1 MSEYHAPSRRA
12 LLAGG
17 ALAATTAG
25 VSAFSPAHAE
35 QANKTEEFM
44 TRAPEWVK
52 NTQKR
57 LDEFNKRLQY
67 LTYTDT
73 AREYT
78 AHNLAKNGLH
88 VNVLDYCVDPTGGV
102 DCTDQLNKLAERLYW
117 LGGGSIELP
126 AGIYKV
132 SHPFIHL
139 LDKVEFFGHGM
150 STRIIAT
157 PTDKLDEAV
166 RENRDECFGV
176 FHTGTYQERTSM
188 KVTDNRPM
196 RFGVRDMWI
205 RTSPQKGHIN
215 VDQLR
220 DNTHTRAPLAH
231 VAGIILHT
239 EFTGKPNDPEAVPSL
254 SNLEIWDVDM
264 GVAILGLHDR
274 GMKVDKIRVRKSL
287 RQGLLVGKPVG
298 HPLRR
303 IDDNNPGGAD
313 NKFLTVDISDANLSN
328 KNYAGIEIY
337 ASQCKF
343 FGSTSW
349 YNRRSVPK
357 DPIYVTRKKDQ
368 SDDQYTAKAGAGWYV
383 AGTRNLFQGC
393 TAQENGGHG
402 WFTLMPRNNY
412 VGCIGESSSWHDAV
426 SDKAHNHEAAN
437 WYISKWASDCTF
449 TGVRSDNPYEDSDK
463 PEDKF
468 PLDKALAARWGFYLE
483 GGANRLSIIGANA
496 FDACKRNSKA
506 RTAAQR
512 DMMGNK
518 WVLKVNSEL
527 YELLR
532 IQINE
537 FEIKGDLVAPVLP
550 KAKGKATEN

>member
-17 ALAATTAG
+17 ALAATAAG

-88 VNVLDYCVDPTGGV
+88 VNALDYCVDPTGV
-102 DCTDQLNKLAERLYW
+102 EDCTDQLNKLAERLYW

-132 SHPFIHL
+132 SHPFIDL

-150 STRIIAT
+150 STQIIAT
-157 PTDKLDEAV
+157 STYKLDDAV
-166 RENRDECFGV
+166 RKNRDECFGV
-176 FHTGTYQERTSM
+176 FHTGTYRERASL
-188 KVTDNRPM
+188 KVTNNRPM

-205 RTSPQKGHIN
+205 RTSTKKGAIN

-220 DNTHTRAPLAH
+220 DNMHAGEPLAH
-231 VAGIILHT
+231 VAGVILHT

-313 NKFLTVDISDANLSN
+313 NKFLTVDISDANLSG

-357 DPIYVTRKKDQ
+357 NSIYVTRKENQ
-368 SDDQYTAKAGAGWYV
+368 SDNQYTAKAGAGWYV

-402 WFTLMPRNNY
+402 WFALMPRNNY

-437 WYISKWASDCTF
+437 WYISSWASDCTF
-449 TGVRSDNPYEDSDK
+449 TGVRSDNPYEDSDN

-468 PLDKALAARWGFYLE
+468 SLDTALAARWGFYIE
-483 GGANRLSIIGANA
+483 GGAGRLNIIGANA
-496 FDACKRNSKA
+496 FDACHQSSKQRTSDQVKLLTNNWILRVDKPLYKYA
-506 RTAAQR
+506 RIE
-512 DMMGNK
+512 
-518 WVLKVNSEL
+518 VNHYSYNL
-527 YELLR
+527 G
-532 IQINE
+532 
-537 FEIKGDLVAPVLP
+537 IKEEETPEKKLSITV
-550 KAKGKATEN
+550 

>member
-35 QANKTEEFM
+35 QANKPEEFM
-44 TRAPEWVK
+44 TPAPEWVK

-88 VNVLDYCVDPTGGV
+88 VNALDYCVDPTGV
-102 DCTDQLNKLAERLYW
+102 EDCTDQLNRLAERLYW

-166 RENRDECFGV
+166 RNKNRDECFGV
-176 FHTGTYQERTSM
+176 FHTGTYRERASL

-349 YNRRSVPK
+349 YNRRSIQK
-357 DPIYVTRKKDQ
+357 DSIYVTRKKDQ
-368 SDDQYTAKAGAGWYV
+368 SDDQYTAKTGAGWYV

-402 WFTLMPRNNY
+402 WFALMPRNNY

-437 WYISKWASDCTF
+437 WYISSWASDCTF
-449 TGVRSDNPYEDSDK
+449 TGVRSDNPYGPSQEV
-463 PEDKF
+463 
-468 PLDKALAARWGFYLE
+468 PLKTILASLWGFYLE
-483 GGANRLSIIGANA
+483 GSVRRLNIIGANA
-496 FDACKRNSKA
+496 YDQCHMDYEDK
-506 RTAAQR
+506 
-512 DMMGNK
+512 NK
-518 WVLKVNSEL
+518 PK
-527 YELLR
+527 
-532 IQINE
+532 
-537 FEIKGDLVAPVLP
+537 P
-550 KAKGKATEN
+550 KALEGAWKFFIKNSLKPPYKIEINQYVYKSTEDSADISNKKDFPITE

>member
-35 QANKTEEFM
+35 QANKTDEFM
-44 TRAPEWVK
+44 TPAPEWVE
-52 NTQKR
+52 NPTKR
-57 LDEFNKRLQY
+57 LDEFKKRLQY
-67 LTYTDT
+67 LTYTT
-73 AREYT
+73 EARART

-88 VNVLDYCVDPTGGV
+88 VNVLDYCVDPTGVV

-132 SHPFIHL
+132 SYPFIDL

-157 PTDKLDEAV
+157 STYKLDDAV
-166 RENRDECFGV
+166 RKNRDECFGV
-176 FHTGTYQERTSM
+176 FHTGTYRERASL

-205 RTSPQKGHIN
+205 RTSTQKGDIN
-215 VDQLR
+215 IDQLR
-220 DNTHTRAPLAH
+220 DNMHAGQPLGN
-231 VAGIILHT
+231 VAGVILHT
-239 EFTGKPNDPEAVPSL
+239 EFKGKPNDPEAVPSL

-357 DPIYVTRKKDQ
+357 NPIYVTRKENQ

-402 WFTLMPRNNY
+402 WFALMPRNNY

-426 SDKAHNHEAAN
+426 SGTASNHEAAN
-437 WYISKWASDCTF
+437 WYISSWASDCTF

-468 PLDKALAARWGFYLE
+468 SLDTALAARWGFYLE
-483 GGANRLSIIGANA
+483 GGAGRLNIIGANA
-496 FDACKRNSKA
+496 FDACHQSSKQRTSDQIKLLTNNWILRVDKPLYKYA
-506 RTAAQR
+506 RIE
-512 DMMGNK
+512 
-518 WVLKVNSEL
+518 VNHYSYNL
-527 YELLR
+527 G
-532 IQINE
+532 
-537 FEIKGDLVAPVLP
+537 IKEE
-550 KAKGKATEN
+550 ENPDKKLSITV

>member
-88 VNVLDYCVDPTGGV
+88 VNALDYCVDPTGV
-102 DCTDQLNKLAERLYW
+102 EDCTDQLNKLAERLYW

-132 SHPFIHL
+132 SHPFIDL

-150 STRIIAT
+150 STQIIAT
-157 PTDKLDEAV
+157 STYKLDDAV
-166 RENRDECFGV
+166 RKNRDECFGV
-176 FHTGTYQERTSM
+176 FHTGTYRERASL
-188 KVTDNRPM
+188 KVTNNRPM

-205 RTSPQKGHIN
+205 RTSTKKGAIN

-220 DNTHTRAPLAH
+220 DNMHAGEPLAH
-231 VAGIILHT
+231 VAGVILHT

-313 NKFLTVDISDANLSN
+313 NKFLTVDISDANLSG

-357 DPIYVTRKKDQ
+357 NPIYVTRKENQ

-402 WFTLMPRNNY
+402 WFALMPRNNY

-426 SDKAHNHEAAN
+426 SKPARNHEAAN
-437 WYISKWASDCTF
+437 WYISSWASDCTF
-449 TGVRSDNPYEDSDK
+449 TGVRSDNPYEDSDN

-468 PLDKALAARWGFYLE
+468 SLDTALAARWGFYIE
-483 GGANRLSIIGANA
+483 GGAGRLNIIGANA
-496 FDACKRNSKA
+496 FDACHQSSKQRTSDQIKLLTNNWILRVDKPLYKYA
-506 RTAAQR
+506 RIE
-512 DMMGNK
+512 
-518 WVLKVNSEL
+518 VNHYSYNL
-527 YELLR
+527 G
-532 IQINE
+532 
-537 FEIKGDLVAPVLP
+537 IKEEETPEKKLSITV
-550 KAKGKATEN
+550 

>member
-1 MSEYHAPSRRA
+1 
-12 LLAGG
+12 
-17 ALAATTAG
+17 
-25 VSAFSPAHAE
+25 
-35 QANKTEEFM
+35 M
-44 TRAPEWVK
+44 TPAPEWVE
-52 NTQKR
+52 NPTKR

-67 LTYTDT
+67 LTYTGT
-73 AREYT
+73 ARSRT
-78 AHNLAKNGLH
+78 VHNLAKNGLH
-88 VNVLDYCVDPTGGV
+88 VNALDYCVDPTGVV

-132 SHPFIHL
+132 SYPFIDL
-139 LDKVEFFGHGM
+139 VDKVEFFGHGM

-157 PTDKLDEAV
+157 PTDAFDDVV
-166 RENRDECFGV
+166 RKNRDECFGV
-176 FHTGTYQERTSM
+176 FHTGTYRNPISNA
-188 KVTDNRPM
+188 TDNRPM

-205 RTSPQKGHIN
+205 RTSTQKGYIN
-215 VDQLR
+215 VQQVT
-220 DNTHTRAPLAH
+220 DNMHAGQPLGN
-231 VAGIILHT
+231 VAGVILHT
-239 EFTGKPNDPEAVPSL
+239 EFKGKPNDPEAVPSL

-303 IDDNNPGGAD
+303 IDNNNSGGAD

-349 YNRRSVPK
+349 YNRRSIQK
-357 DPIYVTRKKDQ
+357 DSIYVARKKDQ
-368 SDDQYTAKAGAGWYV
+368 PDDQYTAKAGAGWYV

-402 WFTLMPRNNY
+402 WFALMPRNNY

-437 WYISKWASDCTF
+437 WYISSWASDCTF
-449 TGVRSDNPYEDSDK
+449 TGVRSDNPYGPSQEV
-463 PEDKF
+463 
-468 PLDKALAARWGFYLE
+468 PLETILASLWGFYLE
-483 GGANRLSIIGANA
+483 GSVRRLNIIGANVYDQCHMNYEDNNKPKPKA
-496 FDACKRNSKA
+496 LEGAWKFSIEIPLKQACKIEINQYAYTSND
-506 RTAAQR
+506 TAEKKLNPK
-512 DMMGNK
+512 DYP
-518 WVLKVNSEL
+518 LK
-527 YELLR
+527 
-532 IQINE
+532 
-537 FEIKGDLVAPVLP
+537 K
-550 KAKGKATEN
+550 

>member
-17 ALAATTAG
+17 ALAATAAG

-88 VNVLDYCVDPTGGV
+88 VNALDYCVDPTGV
-102 DCTDQLNKLAERLYW
+102 EDCTDQLNKLAERLYW

-132 SHPFIHL
+132 SHPFIDL

-150 STRIIAT
+150 STQIIAT
-157 PTDKLDEAV
+157 STYKLDDAV
-166 RENRDECFGV
+166 RKNRDECFGV
-176 FHTGTYQERTSM
+176 FHTGTYRERASL
-188 KVTDNRPM
+188 KVTNNRPM

-205 RTSPQKGHIN
+205 RTSTKKGAIN

-220 DNTHTRAPLAH
+220 DNMHAGEPLAH
-231 VAGIILHT
+231 VAGVILHT
-239 EFTGKPNDPEAVPSL
+239 EFTGKPNDPEAAPSL

-313 NKFLTVDISDANLSN
+313 NKFLTVDISDANLSG

-357 DPIYVTRKKDQ
+357 NSIYVTRKENQ
-368 SDDQYTAKAGAGWYV
+368 SDNQYTAKAGAGWYV

-402 WFTLMPRNNY
+402 WFALMPRNNY

-426 SDKAHNHEAAN
+426 SGTASNHEAAN
-437 WYISKWASDCTF
+437 WYISSWASDCTF
-449 TGVRSDNPYEDSDK
+449 TGVRSDNPYEDSDN

-468 PLDKALAARWGFYLE
+468 SLDTALAARWGFYIE
-483 GGANRLSIIGANA
+483 GGAGRLNIIGANA
-496 FDACKRNSKA
+496 FDACHQSSKQRTSDQIKLLTNNWILRVDKPLYKYA
-506 RTAAQR
+506 RIE
-512 DMMGNK
+512 
-518 WVLKVNSEL
+518 VNHYSYNL
-527 YELLR
+527 G
-532 IQINE
+532 
-537 FEIKGDLVAPVLP
+537 IKEEETPEKKLSITV
-550 KAKGKATEN
+550 

>member
-17 ALAATTAG
+17 ALAATAAG

-88 VNVLDYCVDPTGGV
+88 VNALDYCVDPTGV
-102 DCTDQLNKLAERLYW
+102 EDCTDQLNKLAERLYW

-132 SHPFIHL
+132 SHPFIDL

-150 STRIIAT
+150 STQIIAT
-157 PTDKLDEAV
+157 STYKLDDAV
-166 RENRDECFGV
+166 RKNRDECFGV
-176 FHTGTYQERTSM
+176 FHTGTYRERASL
-188 KVTDNRPM
+188 KVTNNRPM

-205 RTSPQKGHIN
+205 RTSTKKGAIN

-220 DNTHTRAPLAH
+220 DNMHAGEPLAH
-231 VAGIILHT
+231 VAGVILHT

-313 NKFLTVDISDANLSN
+313 NKFLTVDISDANLSG

-357 DPIYVTRKKDQ
+357 NSIYVTRKENQ
-368 SDDQYTAKAGAGWYV
+368 SDNQYTAKAGAGWYV

-402 WFTLMPRNNY
+402 WFALMPRNNY

-426 SDKAHNHEAAN
+426 SGTASNHEAAN
-437 WYISKWASDCTF
+437 WYISSWASDCTF
-449 TGVRSDNPYEDSDK
+449 TGVRSDNPYEDSDN

-468 PLDKALAARWGFYLE
+468 SLDTALAARWGFYIE
-483 GGANRLSIIGANA
+483 GGAGRLNIIGANA
-496 FDACKRNSKA
+496 FDACHQSSKQRTSDQIKLLTNNWILRVDKPLYKYA
-506 RTAAQR
+506 RIE
-512 DMMGNK
+512 
-518 WVLKVNSEL
+518 VNHYSYNL
-527 YELLR
+527 G
-532 IQINE
+532 
-537 FEIKGDLVAPVLP
+537 IKEEETPEKKLSITV
-550 KAKGKATEN
+550 

>member
-1 MSEYHAPSRRA
+1 MECLPELLRR
-12 LLAGG
+12 
-17 ALAATTAG
+17 
-25 VSAFSPAHAE
+25 P
-35 QANKTEEFM
+35 Q
-44 TRAPEWVK
+44 
-52 NTQKR
+52 
-57 LDEFNKRLQY
+57 
-67 LTYTDT
+67 
-73 AREYT
+73 
-78 AHNLAKNGLH
+78 
-88 VNVLDYCVDPTGGV
+88 
-102 DCTDQLNKLAERLYW
+102 
-117 LGGGSIELP
+117 
-126 AGIYKV
+126 
-132 SHPFIHL
+132 
-139 LDKVEFFGHGM
+139 
-150 STRIIAT
+150 
-157 PTDKLDEAV
+157 
-166 RENRDECFGV
+166 
-176 FHTGTYQERTSM
+176 
-188 KVTDNRPM
+188 M

-205 RTSPQKGHIN
+205 RTSTKKGDIN

-220 DNTHTRAPLAH
+220 DNMHAGAPLAH
-231 VAGIILHT
+231 VAGVILHT

-303 IDDNNPGGAD
+303 KDGNNPGGAD
-313 NKFLTVDISDANLSN
+313 NKFLTVDISDANLSG

-349 YNRRSVPK
+349 YNRRSVLQNS
-357 DPIYVTRKKDQ
+357 IYVTRKKDQ
-368 SDDQYTAKAGAGWYV
+368 SDDQYTAKTGAGWYV

-402 WFTLMPRNNY
+402 WFALMPRNNY

-468 PLDKALAARWGFYLE
+468 SLDTALAARWGFYLE
-483 GGANRLSIIGANA
+483 GGAKRLSIIGANA
-496 FDACKRNSKA
+496 FDACQMSDKT
-506 RTAAQR
+506 RTAAQKKI
-512 DMMGNK
+512 MGDK
-518 WVLKVNSEL
+518 WVLKINSEL

-532 IQINE
+532 IEINNFK
-537 FEIKGDLVAPVLP
+537 FEGKLVAPRIP
-550 KAKGKATEN
+550 KAENESTEN

>member
-17 ALAATTAG
+17 ALAATATG
-25 VSAFSPAHAE
+25 ISAFSPAHAE

-88 VNVLDYCVDPTGGV
+88 VNVLDYCVDPTGV
-102 DCTDQLNKLAERLYW
+102 EDCTDQLNRLAERLYW

-166 RENRDECFGV
+166 RNKNRDECFGV
-176 FHTGTYQERTSM
+176 FHTGTYQERTSK
-188 KVTDNRPM
+188 KVTNNRPM

-205 RTSPQKGHIN
+205 RTSTKKGDIN
-215 VDQLR
+215 VNQLR
-220 DNTHTRAPLAH
+220 DNMHAGEPLAH
-231 VAGIILHT
+231 VAGVILHT

-313 NKFLTVDISDANLSN
+313 NKFLTVDISDANLSG

-357 DPIYVTRKKDQ
+357 NSIYVTRKENQ
-368 SDDQYTAKAGAGWYV
+368 SDNQYTAKAGAGWYV

-402 WFTLMPRNNY
+402 WFALMPRNNY

-426 SDKAHNHEAAN
+426 SKPAHNHEAAN
-437 WYISKWASDCTF
+437 WYISSWASDCTF
-449 TGVRSDNPYEDSDK
+449 TGVRSDNPYEDSDN

-468 PLDKALAARWGFYLE
+468 SLDTALAARWGFYIE
-483 GGANRLSIIGANA
+483 GGAGRLNIIGANA
-496 FDACKRNSKA
+496 FDACHQSSKQRTSDQIKLLTNNWILRVDKPLYKYA
-506 RTAAQR
+506 RIE
-512 DMMGNK
+512 
-518 WVLKVNSEL
+518 VNHYSYNL
-527 YELLR
+527 G
-532 IQINE
+532 
-537 FEIKGDLVAPVLP
+537 IKEEETPEKKLSITV
-550 KAKGKATEN
+550 

>member
-88 VNVLDYCVDPTGGV
+88 VNALDYCVDPTGV
-102 DCTDQLNKLAERLYW
+102 EDCTDQLNKLAERLYW

-132 SHPFIHL
+132 SHPFIDL

-150 STRIIAT
+150 STQIIAT
-157 PTDKLDEAV
+157 STYKLDDAV
-166 RENRDECFGV
+166 RKNRDECFGV
-176 FHTGTYQERTSM
+176 FHTGTYRERASL
-188 KVTDNRPM
+188 KVTNNRPM

-205 RTSPQKGHIN
+205 RTSTKKGAIN

-220 DNTHTRAPLAH
+220 DNMHAGEPLAH
-231 VAGIILHT
+231 VAGVILHT

-313 NKFLTVDISDANLSN
+313 NKFLTVDISDANLSG

-357 DPIYVTRKKDQ
+357 NSIYVTRKENQ
-368 SDDQYTAKAGAGWYV
+368 SDNQYTAKAGAGWYV

-402 WFTLMPRNNY
+402 WFALMPRNNY

-426 SDKAHNHEAAN
+426 SGTASNHEAAN
-437 WYISKWASDCTF
+437 WYISSWASDCTF
-449 TGVRSDNPYEDSDK
+449 TGVRSDNPYEDSDN

-468 PLDKALAARWGFYLE
+468 SLDTALAARWGFYIE
-483 GGANRLSIIGANA
+483 GGAGRLNIIGANA
-496 FDACKRNSKA
+496 FDACHQSSKQRTSDQIKLLTNNWILRVDKPLYKYA
-506 RTAAQR
+506 RIE
-512 DMMGNK
+512 
-518 WVLKVNSEL
+518 VNHYSYNL
-527 YELLR
+527 G
-532 IQINE
+532 
-537 FEIKGDLVAPVLP
+537 IKEEETPEKKLSITV
-550 KAKGKATEN
+550 

>member
-35 QANKTEEFM
+35 QANKTDEFM
-44 TRAPEWVK
+44 TPAPEWVE
-52 NTQKR
+52 NPTKR
-57 LDEFNKRLQY
+57 LDEFRTRLQY
-67 LTYTDT
+67 FEYNTK
-73 AREYT
+73 ARQRT
-78 AHNLAKNGLH
+78 VHNLAKNGLH
-88 VNVLDYCVDPTGGV
+88 VNVLDYCVDPTGVV

-157 PTDKLDEAV
+157 STDALTKAAGTS
-166 RENRDECFGV
+166 DECFGV
-176 FHTGTYQERTSM
+176 FHTGTYQNPISNATN
-188 KVTDNRPM
+188 NRPM

-205 RTSPQKGHIN
+205 RTSTKKGDIN

-220 DNTHTRAPLAH
+220 DNMHAGEPLAH
-231 VAGIILHT
+231 VAGVILHT

-313 NKFLTVDISDANLSN
+313 NKFLTVDISDANLSG

-357 DPIYVTRKKDQ
+357 NPIYVTRKENQ

-402 WFTLMPRNNY
+402 WFALMPRNNY

-426 SDKAHNHEAAN
+426 SGIAGNHEAAN
-437 WYISKWASDCTF
+437 WYISSWASDCTF
-449 TGVRSDNPYEDSDK
+449 TGVRSDNPYGPSKEV
-463 PEDKF
+463 
-468 PLDKALAARWGFYLE
+468 PLKTILASLWGFYLE
-483 GGANRLSIIGANA
+483 GSVRRLNIIGANA
-496 FDACKRNSKA
+496 YDQCHM
-506 RTAAQR
+506 
-512 DMMGNK
+512 DYEDDNK
-518 WVLKVNSEL
+518 PK
-527 YELLR
+527 
-532 IQINE
+532 
-537 FEIKGDLVAPVLP
+537 P
-550 KAKGKATEN
+550 KALEGAWKFFIKNSLKPPYKIEINQYVYKSTEDSADISNKKDFPITE

>member
-1 MSEYHAPSRRA
+1 
-12 LLAGG
+12 
-17 ALAATTAG
+17 
-25 VSAFSPAHAE
+25 
-35 QANKTEEFM
+35 
-44 TRAPEWVK
+44 
-52 NTQKR
+52 
-57 LDEFNKRLQY
+57 
-67 LTYTDT
+67 
-73 AREYT
+73 
-78 AHNLAKNGLH
+78 
-88 VNVLDYCVDPTGGV
+88 
-102 DCTDQLNKLAERLYW
+102 
-117 LGGGSIELP
+117 
-126 AGIYKV
+126 
-132 SHPFIHL
+132 
-139 LDKVEFFGHGM
+139 M
-150 STRIIAT
+150 STQIIAT
-157 PTDKLDEAV
+157 STYKLDDAV
-166 RENRDECFGV
+166 RKNRDECFGV
-176 FHTGTYQERTSM
+176 FHTGTYRERASL
-188 KVTDNRPM
+188 KVTNNRPM

-205 RTSPQKGHIN
+205 RTSTKKGAIN

-220 DNTHTRAPLAH
+220 DNMHAGEPLAH
-231 VAGIILHT
+231 VAGVILHT

-313 NKFLTVDISDANLSN
+313 NKFLTVDISDANLSG

-357 DPIYVTRKKDQ
+357 NSIYVTRKENQ
-368 SDDQYTAKAGAGWYV
+368 SDNQYTAKAGAGWYV

-402 WFTLMPRNNY
+402 WFALMPRNNY

-426 SDKAHNHEAAN
+426 SKPAHNHEAAN
-437 WYISKWASDCTF
+437 WYISSWASDCTF
-449 TGVRSDNPYEDSDK
+449 TGVRSDNPYEDRDK

-483 GGANRLSIIGANA
+483 GGAGRLNIIGANA
-496 FDACKRNSKA
+496 FDACHQSSKQ
-506 RTAAQR
+506 RTSDQIELLT
-512 DMMGNK
+512 NN
-518 WVLKVNSEL
+518 WVLRVNKPL
-527 YELLR
+527 YKYAR
-532 IQINE
+532 IEVNHYSYNLG
-537 FEIKGDLVAPVLP
+537 IKEEETPDKKLSITV
-550 KAKGKATEN
+550 

>member
-17 ALAATTAG
+17 ALAATAAG

-35 QANKTEEFM
+35 QANKPEEFM
-44 TRAPEWVK
+44 TPAPEWVE
-52 NTQKR
+52 NPTKR
-57 LDEFNKRLQY
+57 LDEFRTRLQY
-67 LTYTDT
+67 LTYTT
-73 AREYT
+73 EARART
-78 AHNLAKNGLH
+78 VHNLAKNGLH
-88 VNVLDYCVDPTGGV
+88 VNVLDYCIDPTGV
-102 DCTDQLNKLAERLYW
+102 EDCTDQLNMLAERLYW

-132 SHPFIHL
+132 SYPFIDL
-139 LDKVEFFGHGM
+139 VDKVEFFGHGM

-157 PTDKLDEAV
+157 STDKLDDAV
-166 RENRDECFGV
+166 RKNRDECFGV
-176 FHTGTYQERTSM
+176 FHTGTYRERASM

-205 RTSPQKGHIN
+205 RTSTQKGHIN
-215 VDQLR
+215 VQQLT
-220 DNTHTRAPLAH
+220 DNMHAGRPLGN
-231 VAGIILHT
+231 VAGVILHT

-303 IDDNNPGGAD
+303 KDDNNSGGAD
-313 NKFLTVDISDANLSN
+313 NKFLTVDISDTNLSN

-349 YNRRSVPK
+349 YNRRSIQK
-357 DPIYVTRKKDQ
+357 NSIYVTRKKDQ

-402 WFTLMPRNNY
+402 WFALMPRNNY

-426 SDKAHNHEAAN
+426 SKPAHNHEAAN
-437 WYISKWASDCTF
+437 WYISSWASDCTF

-468 PLDKALAARWGFYLE
+468 SLDTALASLWGFYIE
-483 GGANRLSIIGANA
+483 GGAGRLNIIGANA
-496 FDACKRNSKA
+496 FDACHQSSKQRTSDQIKLLTNNWILRVDKPLYKYA
-506 RTAAQR
+506 RIE
-512 DMMGNK
+512 
-518 WVLKVNSEL
+518 VNHYSYNL
-527 YELLR
+527 G
-532 IQINE
+532 
-537 FEIKGDLVAPVLP
+537 IKEE
-550 KAKGKATEN
+550 ENPDKKLSITV

>member
-17 ALAATTAG
+17 ALAATAAG

-88 VNVLDYCVDPTGGV
+88 VNALDYCVDPTGV
-102 DCTDQLNKLAERLYW
+102 EDCTDQLNKLAERLYW

-132 SHPFIHL
+132 SHPFIDL

-150 STRIIAT
+150 STQIIAT
-157 PTDKLDEAV
+157 STYKLDDAV
-166 RENRDECFGV
+166 RKNRDECFGV
-176 FHTGTYQERTSM
+176 FHTGTYRERASL
-188 KVTDNRPM
+188 KVTNNRPM

-205 RTSPQKGHIN
+205 RTSTKKGAIN

-220 DNTHTRAPLAH
+220 DNMHAGEPLAH
-231 VAGIILHT
+231 VAGVILHT

-303 IDDNNPGGAD
+303 KDGNNPGGAD
-313 NKFLTVDISDANLSN
+313 NKFLTVDISDANLSG

-349 YNRRSVPK
+349 YNRRSVLQNS
-357 DPIYVTRKKDQ
+357 IYVTRKKDQ
-368 SDDQYTAKAGAGWYV
+368 SDDQYTAKTGAGWYV

-402 WFTLMPRNNY
+402 WFALMPRNNY

-437 WYISKWASDCTF
+437 WYISSWASDCTF
-449 TGVRSDNPYEDSDK
+449 TGVRSDNPYGPSQEV
-463 PEDKF
+463 
-468 PLDKALAARWGFYLE
+468 PLERILASLWGFYLE
-483 GGANRLSIIGANA
+483 GSVRRLNIIGANA
-496 FDACKRNSKA
+496 YDECHMDYEDNNKPKPKVLNDKWKFSIKNSLNPPYKIEINQYVYKS
-506 RTAAQR
+506 TETPV
-512 DMMGNK
+512 GTSNK
-518 WVLKVNSEL
+518 KEYIVVE
-527 YELLR
+527 
-532 IQINE
+532 
-537 FEIKGDLVAPVLP
+537 
-550 KAKGKATEN
+550 